1 MDKDEEKDLEILE
14 GERADEEEQQHE
26 EGYDCD

>member
-1 MDKDEEKDLEILE
+1 MDKEEEKDLEILE
-14 GERADEEEQQHE
+14 EERADEETQQNE

>member
-1 MDKDEEKDLEILE
+1 MNEEEKDLEILE
-14 GERADEEEQQHE
+14 EEEKSEEQTMNE